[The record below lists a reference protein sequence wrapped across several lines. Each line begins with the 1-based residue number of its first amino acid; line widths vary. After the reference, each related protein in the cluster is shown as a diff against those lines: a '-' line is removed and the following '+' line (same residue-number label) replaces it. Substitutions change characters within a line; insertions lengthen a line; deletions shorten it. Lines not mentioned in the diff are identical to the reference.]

1 MPDSLAKGLGEVPAK
16 DVATFAKAATDQA
29 AQWIK
34 RIGVTPGAGT
44 LSFAK
49 TLLKVSYSSDQR
61 SRTGI
66 FILIASGGKAF
77 IDPIS
82 NKIIA
87 SDVDTLI
94 KLHLQQEAP
103 DKRTTLSE
111 YLELLLADKVK
122 SPHQFGGPPTIITRS
137 MLDDTGLERF
147 ISIAHVD
154 PRALDAVNNALY
166 TALLD
171 KIVVGERPREELMR
185 LADGTAG
192 NKPGSP
198 TATSLLVAVYA
209 KVANADPELQ
219 EQIHVE
225 LGRGPLL
232 ASGFGQEN
240 EQVFAEFKER
250 LHAVM
255 WLNERR
261 SHNPK
266 SHHELHLLLL
276 EFVHKA
282 LDASTRSR
290 ILRESEALLAARRLQ
305 AVLLRMRV
313 ARGGLKTA
321 AGVVAVSTRR
331 CAGRRARPSQ
341 DRGRSS

>member
-1 MPDSLAKGLGEVPAK
+1 MPDSLAEGLGEVPAK
-16 DVATFAKAATDQA
+16 DVATYAKAATRPQSGPNGIDA
-29 AQWIK
+29 
-34 RIGVTPGAGT
+34 GAGT
-44 LSFAK
+44 LAFAH

-66 FILIASGGKAF
+66 FILIATGGKAF

-192 NKPGSP
+192 SKPGSP
-198 TATSLLVAVYA
+198 TATSLLVATYA
-209 KVANADPELQ
+209 KVSNADPELQ
-219 EQIHVE
+219 EQIHIE
-225 LGRGPLL
+225 LGREPLL
-232 ASGFGQEN
+232 ASGFGQES

-266 SHHELHLLLL
+266 SNHELHLLLL
-276 EFVHKA
+276 EFVQKT
-282 LDASTRSR
+282 LDVNTSGTLAGTGSCASPRPC
-290 ILRESEALLAARRLQ
+290 LPPAAPPPPPICRHE
-305 AVLLRMRV
+305 
-313 ARGGLKTA
+313 
-321 AGVVAVSTRR
+321 
-331 CAGRRARPSQ
+331 
-341 DRGRSS
+341 DH

>member
-1 MPDSLAKGLGEVPAK
+1 MPDSLAKDLGEVPAK

-34 RIGVTPGAGT
+34 RIGVEAGAGT

-66 FILIASGGKAF
+66 FILIATGGKAF

-94 KLHLQQEAP
+94 KLYLQQETP
-103 DKRTTLSE
+103 EKRTTLSE
-111 YLELLLADKVK
+111 YIELLLSEKAKL
-122 SPHQFGGPPTIITRS
+122 PHQFGGPATTLTRS
-137 MLDDTGLERF
+137 LLEDEELEGF
-147 ISIAHVD
+147 ISIAHID
-154 PRALDAVNNALY
+154 PRALDAINRALY

-185 LADGTAG
+185 LADGIAG
-192 NKPGSP
+192 SKPGSP
-198 TATSLLVAVYA
+198 TATSLLVATYS

-219 EQIHVE
+219 ERIHIE
-225 LGRGPLL
+225 LGREPLL
-232 ASGFGQEN
+232 AGGFGREN

-266 SHHELHLLLL
+266 THHELHLLLL
-276 EFVHKA
+276 EFVQK
-282 LDASTRSR
+282 AST
-290 ILRESEALLAARRLQ
+290 
-305 AVLLRMRV
+305 
-313 ARGGLKTA
+313 
-321 AGVVAVSTRR
+321 
-331 CAGRRARPSQ
+331 
-341 DRGRSS
+341 